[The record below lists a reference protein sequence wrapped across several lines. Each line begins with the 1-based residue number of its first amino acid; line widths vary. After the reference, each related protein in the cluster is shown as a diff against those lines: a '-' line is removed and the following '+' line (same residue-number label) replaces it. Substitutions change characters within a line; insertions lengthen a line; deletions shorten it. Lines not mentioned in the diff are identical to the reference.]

1 MPHSLKLIFVFHYF
15 IQYKTTFLSTGLTK
29 SSFGFFHKP
38 YRKTRTNLLANAI
51 SSINPFF
58 FLVLSFLS
66 QNVTCIYALILLL
79 SVDQWLM
86 FWLITDCC
94 VFRNPLRIAYMGV
107 CVHACSVAKS
117 CLTLCNPRDCS
128 PPGFSVRGIFSSKNT
143 GVDCHDILKSFLIYH
158 FLLNALLFHKGLRG
172 QKNNNTTVCI
182 RITSTQSRLSCMA
195 LWKI

>member
-38 YRKTRTNLLANAI
+38 YRKTRTNLLANAM

-128 PPGFSVRGIFSSKNT
+128 PPGFSVRGIFFKQKYWSGLPWYFK
-143 GVDCHDILKSFLIYH
+143 ILPHLPFFIKCSVIS
-158 FLLNALLFHKGLRG
+158 
-172 QKNNNTTVCI
+172 Q
-182 RITSTQSRLSCMA
+182 RIERT
-195 LWKI
+195 KK